1 MRYSQKV
8 GPLIVGTLV
17 LGLSQ
22 GASALP
28 INVFE
33 SPDLTTAVGSVGT
46 IDTSETGS
54 DHYNYFSAS
63 GHPAGVEL
71 APFKSNIWVHHDDR
85 TSDSF
90 SFGFIFSEEGTSGD
104 GSGNSADFAFR
115 IVNSDTS
122 VFVSQS
128 DDPGEATETAPGAF
142 SGTFSYNDVNTDG
155 IMVSGITG
163 TDWTVIIDSVD
174 FGEVNEWAAANGN
187 AGESDLSLTL
197 GSEYRL
203 TPLDVPSGANVDPDL
218 PPIDTVPEPGT
229 LGLIGMGLAGL
240 WLVRRRRS
248 I

>member
-1 MRYSQKV
+1 MRNIPKLGAV
-8 GPLIVGTLV
+8 AAGTLA

-22 GASALP
+22 AASALP
-28 INVFE
+28 INVFK
-33 SPDLTTAVGSVGT
+33 SPDLTTSVGTIGT
-46 IDTSETGS
+46 IDTSQTGEE
-54 DHYNYFSAS
+54 HYNYFSAS
-63 GHPAGVEL
+63 GHPSGVNL

-85 TSDSF
+85 TADSY

-128 DDPGEATETAPGAF
+128 DDPEEATETAPGAF
-142 SGTFSYNDVNTDG
+142 SGTFNYNDENTDG

-163 TDWTVIIDSVD
+163 TDWTIIIDSVD
-174 FGEVNEWAAANGN
+174 FGEVDEWVAANGN

-197 GSEYRL
+197 NSEYRL

-218 PPIDTVPEPGT
+218 PPIDASEPGT
-229 LGLIGMGLAGL
+229 LGLLGAGL
-240 WLVRRRRS
+240 VGLWFMRRRRS
-248 I
+248 V